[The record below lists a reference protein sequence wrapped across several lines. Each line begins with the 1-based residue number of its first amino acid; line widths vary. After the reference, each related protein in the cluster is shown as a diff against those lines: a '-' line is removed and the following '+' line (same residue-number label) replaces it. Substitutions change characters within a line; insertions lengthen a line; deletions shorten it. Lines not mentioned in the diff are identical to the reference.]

1 VSAGAVKGKDRSVD
15 QVQVEV
21 LTELRLVEG

>member
-1 VSAGAVKGKDRSVD
+1 MSAGAAKGKDRSVD